1 MHRLLLLLTLTV
13 LPLLGHTTEEPKFEV
28 IRQIDTVELR
38 LVAASQWA
46 AMRYSGTWSQ
56 ANDEEHLGELQA
68 ALVAASVATQGHPV
82 LARYNGPMTPWL
94 LRRNEI

>member
-38 LVAASQWA
+38 LVPTSQWA
-46 AMRYSGTWSQ
+46 AIRYD
-56 ANDEEHLGELQA
+56 AMVPA
-68 ALVAASVATQGHPV
+68 P
-82 LARYNGPMTPWL
+82 
-94 LRRNEI
+94 

>member
-13 LPLLGHTTEEPKFEV
+13 LPLLGHTIKEPKFEV
-28 IRQIDTVELR
+28 IRQIDNVELR
-38 LVAASQWA
+38 LVPASQWA

-56 ANDEEHLGELQA
+56 ADYEEHLGKLQA
-68 ALVAASVATQGHPV
+68 ALAATGVATQGQLV